1 MSRFLRNNG
10 LTVVLL
16 LMFLSSLVG
25 QTLSGHHEYNENQRE
40 HGQPAA
46 ALSEYLGSG
55 HFIEAVFENW
65 ESEFLQMATYVFL
78 TAFLFQKGSSES
90 KDPAKTER
98 VDIIPE
104 AARRHPESPWAVR
117 HGGLPLKLY
126 QNSLGLAFVFLFLAS
141 VLLHAYGGAVE
152 YNQDQL
158 AHGGQA
164 VSVLG
169 YMGTSRFWFES
180 FQNWQSE
187 FFSTAVL
194 VVLSIW
200 LRQKGSPESKPV
212 DAPHDETGGG

>member
-1 MSRFLRNNG
+1 MNRFLRNNG

-16 LMFLSSLVG
+16 LMFLISFVG
-25 QTLSGHHEYNENQRE
+25 QTLTGHHEYNEDQRE
-40 HGQPAA
+40 HGQPTAG
-46 ALSEYLGSG
+46 LGEYLTSG
-55 HFIEAVFENW
+55 HFVEAVFENW

-90 KDPAKTER
+90 KDPEKIER
-98 VDIIPE
+98 VDVIPRS
-104 AARRHPESPWAVR
+104 ASRNRDSPWAVR

-126 QNSLGLAFVFLFLAS
+126 QNSLGLAFVLLFLAS
-141 VLLHAYGGAVE
+141 FLLHAYGGANE

-212 DAPHDETGGG
+212 DAPHDETGES